1 MHFLNADFLHLQCPV
16 HNFLQPQWIRILQLQ
31 GELSAEA
38 ATQMCPKS
46 NPSQMDSGARALKL
60 MTGFRC
66 WPGTLAGT
74 LYVLLDICLGG
85 RDVLKRSALMC
96 KELFPGLIYLHCVTN
111 LSSHD
116 IDSSLTAEGSRSS
129 SMNASVTSRNA
140 LHVAHTVFFPLPEKD
155 TVSHP
160 VKAWKMGRVLQYL
173 ESILAISSWIAMFR
187 KCDPVPRITHSS
199 SGLILSN
206 EATASTNKS
215 VSTVRI
221 LTLL

>member
-1 MHFLNADFLHLQCPV
+1 MAPDAGLVA
-16 HNFLQPQWIRILQLQ
+16 
-31 GELSAEA
+31 
-38 ATQMCPKS
+38 
-46 NPSQMDSGARALKL
+46 
-60 MTGFRC
+60 
-66 WPGTLAGT
+66 LAGT
-74 LYVLLDICLGG
+74 LDVLLDSCLGG

-96 KELFPGLIYLHCVTN
+96 CFLASFISMVSLMSSHISTTN

-160 VKAWKMGRVLQYL
+160 VKAWKMGRLLQYL
-173 ESILAISSWIAMFR
+173 EFILAISSWITMFR

-199 SGLILSN
+199 PGLILSN

-215 VSTVRI
+215 VSTVRM